1 MLRRATL
8 DYMAKGIS
16 GRTWVS
22 IVTITFLALVLYL
35 ARHEIEKAYG
45 LLDQVNLWI
54 LLLLLPLQFISY
66 YAAGEMIFA
75 YLRSQ
80 KHIRHVS
87 SLTLPRLALEMNFVN
102 HVLPSGGV
110 SGISYMGWR
119 LKHYG
124 VSVSRSTAAQ
134 LVRMVSAFVSFGVL
148 LVVSV
153 VLMAIDG
160 NINRW
165 VVAASIGLVA
175 VMGGA
180 LLLVMYLLNHK
191 ERVGGFARRVTRI
204 TNTTVRRVTFGRAG
218 PVLQEA
224 TIRKFFDEIR
234 DDYVFIRKNLRV
246 LVVPVL
252 WGFVFNIVEV
262 AMFYVS
268 FLALGHPVNPAP
280 LVIAYGL
287 AGLAGFFMVTPGGAG
302 AYEAIMVAFLT
313 VAGIP
318 PGIALLAILLTRVLL
333 MLGTI
338 AAGYLFYQ
346 QAILTHGK
354 QPATR
359 V

>member
-1 MLRRATL
+1 MSR
-8 DYMAKGIS
+8 GIS

-22 IVTITFLALVLYL
+22 IVTIAFLALVLYL
-35 ARHEIEKAYG
+35 ARHEIEKAYN

-54 LLLLLPLQFISY
+54 LLLLIPLQFISY

-75 YLRSQ
+75 YLKRQ
-80 KHIRHVS
+80 KHIKHVS
-87 SLTLPRLALEMNFVN
+87 NFTLPRLALEMNFVN

-119 LKHYG
+119 LKHFG
-124 VSVSRSTAAQ
+124 VSASRSTAAQ
-134 LVRMVSAFVSFGVL
+134 LVRMVSAFLSFGVL
-148 LVVSV
+148 LILAIVF
-153 VLMAIDG
+153 MAIDG

-165 VVAASIGLVA
+165 VVGASIGLVV

-180 LLLVMYLLNHK
+180 MLLVMYLLNHK
-191 ERVGGFARRVTRI
+191 ERIGGFARRVTKLV
-204 TNTTVRRVTFGRAG
+204 NTI
-218 PVLQEA
+218 VLWMTLARKSQVLHEA
-224 TIRKFFDEIR
+224 DIQQFFEEVR
-234 DDYVFIRKNLRV
+234 DDYTFIRRNLRV
-246 LVVPVL
+246 LMVPFL
-252 WGFVFNIVEV
+252 WGLVFNVVEV

-338 AAGYLFYQ
+338 IAGYAFYQ

-354 QPATR
+354 QPVTR

>member
-1 MLRRATL
+1 MLRR
-8 DYMAKGIS
+8 IS

-22 IVTITFLALVLYL
+22 IVTIAFLALVLFL

-54 LLLLLPLQFISY
+54 LLLLLPLQFVSY

-75 YLRSQ
+75 YLRTQ
-80 KHIRHVS
+80 GHIKQVS

-110 SGISYMGWR
+110 SGISYMVWR
-119 LKHYG
+119 LKHFG
-124 VSVSRSTAAQ
+124 VSASRSTAAQ
-134 LVRMVSAFVSFGVL
+134 LVRMVAAFVSYSIL
-148 LVVSV
+148 LIVAIIF
-153 VLMAIDG
+153 MAVDG

-165 VVAASIGLVA
+165 VVGASVGLVV

-191 ERVGGFARRVTRI
+191 ERVGGFARRLTRAA
-204 TNTTVRRVTFGRAG
+204 NSFVRTVTFGRVQHVMREG
-218 PVLQEA
+218 N
-224 TIRKFFDEIR
+224 IRAFFEEIQK
-234 DDYVFIRKNLRV
+234 DYKFIRSNLRV
-246 LVVPVL
+246 LVVPCL
-252 WGFVFNIVEV
+252 WGLVFNIVEV
-262 AMFYVS
+262 ALFYVS

-313 VAGIP
+313 VAGIN
-318 PGIALLAILLTRVLL
+318 PGVALLAILLTRVLL

-338 AAGYLFYQ
+338 AAGYAFYQ
-346 QAILTHGK
+346 QAILSHGK

-359 V
+359 I

>member
-1 MLRRATL
+1 ML
-8 DYMAKGIS
+8 KGIS

-22 IVTITFLALVLYL
+22 IITVAFLALVLYL
-35 ARHEIEKAYG
+35 ARHEIEKAYN

-54 LLLLLPLQFISY
+54 LLLLIPLQFVSY

-75 YLRSQ
+75 YLKRQ
-80 KHIRHVS
+80 KHIKNIS
-87 SLTLPRLALEMNFVN
+87 NLTLPRLALEMNFVN

-124 VSVSRSTAAQ
+124 VSASRSTAAQ
-134 LVRMVSAFVSFGVL
+134 LVRMVSAFLSFGIL
-148 LVVSV
+148 LLLAI

-165 VVAASIGLVA
+165 VVGSSIGLV
-175 VMGGA
+175 VIMGGA
-180 LLLVMYLLNHK
+180 MLLVMYLLNHK
-191 ERVGGFARRVTRI
+191 ERVGGFARRLTNLV
-204 TNTTVRRVTFGRAG
+204 NTTVHLATFGRVG
-218 PVLQEA
+218 PVMKEDA
-224 TIRKFFDEIR
+224 IRAFFEEVR
-234 DDYVFIRKNLRV
+234 DDYTFIRKNLRV
-246 LVVPVL
+246 LVVPFL
-252 WGFVFNIVEV
+252 WGLVFNVVEV

-354 QPATR
+354 QPVTR

>member
-1 MLRRATL
+1 MK
-8 DYMAKGIS
+8 DMFSKIS

-22 IVTITFLALVLYL
+22 VVTIVFLAMVLYL
-35 ARHEIEKAYG
+35 ARHEIERAYG

-54 LLLLLPLQFISY
+54 LLLLVPLQFVSY

-75 YLRSQ
+75 YLRRQ
-80 KHIRHVS
+80 GHIKNVS
-87 SLTLPRLALEMNFVN
+87 ALTLPRLALEMNFVN

-124 VSVSRSTAAQ
+124 VSASRSTAAQ
-134 LVRMVSAFVSFGVL
+134 LVRMVSAFLSFSVL
-148 LVVSV
+148 LLLAIVFMV
-153 VLMAIDG
+153 IDG

-165 VVAASIGLVA
+165 VVAASIALVV

-180 LLLVMYLLNHK
+180 LGLVMYLLNHK
-191 ERVGGFARRVTRI
+191 ERIGGFARRLTLL
-204 TNTTVRRVTFGRAG
+204 TNTLVKTVTFGHKLV
-218 PVLQEA
+218 VLHEEKV
-224 TIRKFFDEIR
+224 REFFVEIQ
-234 DDYVFIRKNLRV
+234 DDYKFIRGNSRV
-246 LVVPVL
+246 LVAPFL
-252 WGFVFNIVEV
+252 WGLVFNVTEV
-262 AMFYVS
+262 ALFYVS

-287 AGLAGFFMVTPGGAG
+287 AGVAGFFMVTPGGAG

-313 VAGIP
+313 VAGIN

-346 QAILTHGK
+346 QAILHHGK
-354 QPATR
+354 RPASK

>member
-1 MLRRATL
+1 MLR
-8 DYMAKGIS
+8 GIS

-22 IVTITFLALVLYL
+22 IITIAFLALVLYL
-35 ARHEIEKAYG
+35 ARHEIEKAYN

-54 LLLLLPLQFISY
+54 LLLLIPLQFVSY

-75 YLRSQ
+75 YLKRQ
-80 KHIRHVS
+80 KHIKNVS
-87 SLTLPRLALEMNFVN
+87 NLTLPRLALEMNFVN

-119 LKHYG
+119 LKHFG
-124 VSVSRSTAAQ
+124 VSASRSTAAQ
-134 LVRMVSAFVSFGVL
+134 LVRMVSAFLSFGIL
-148 LVVSV
+148 LILAI

-165 VVAASIGLVA
+165 VVGASIGLVV

-191 ERVGGFARRVTRI
+191 NRIGGFSRRVTNFV
-204 TNTTVRRVTFGRAG
+204 NTTVRWCTFGHIG
-218 PVLQEA
+218 PVMKEE
-224 TIRKFFDEIR
+224 TIRLFFEEVS
-234 DDYVFIRKNLRV
+234 DDYKFIRRNLRV
-246 LVVPVL
+246 LVVPFL
-252 WGFVFNIVEV
+252 WGMVFNIVEV

-313 VAGIP
+313 VAGVP

-338 AAGYLFYQ
+338 VAGYAFYQ

-354 QPATR
+354 QPVTR